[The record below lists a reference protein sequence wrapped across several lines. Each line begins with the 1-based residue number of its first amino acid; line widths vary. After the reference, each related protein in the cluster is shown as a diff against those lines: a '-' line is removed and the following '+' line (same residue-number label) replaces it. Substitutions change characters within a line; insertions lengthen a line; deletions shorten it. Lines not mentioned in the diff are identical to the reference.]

1 VPLRSSTIVRQGFGR
16 GYRQPEPNLTS
27 EMPRRLEV
35 ERSMTDKELPRW
47 IVSRIRG
54 SRSEEIATVRAKDA
68 AAAVAAVVKQ
78 QAITD
83 PEYIQ
88 RLAARP
94 G

>member
-1 VPLRSSTIVRQGFGR
+1 
-16 GYRQPEPNLTS
+16 
-27 EMPRRLEV
+27 M
-35 ERSMTDKELPRW
+35 DKELPRW

-54 SRSEEIATVRAKDA
+54 KAAAQIAIVRAKDA
-68 AAAVAAVVKQ
+68 AGAVAAVVEQ

-83 PEYIQ
+83 QEVIK